1 MIRAIIFDFDGL
13 ILDTETPDFRAW
25 HSIFEEHGAG
35 LTVEEWVVCLGTLE
49 EAFGPFDDLEKKLGR
64 PVDRAALRVK
74 RNERRLEFIHQ
85 EEILPGVVDYLETA
99 KTLGLKIGLASTSPC
114 DWVEGHLSRLGLIH
128 HFEAIRCAD
137 WVENVKPAPDLY
149 LAALE
154 ALDVGADE
162 AIALEDS
169 PNGIMSA
176 RRAGVFAVAVPNTV
190 SRILDL
196 SHADLMIDSLASM
209 PLEELIARAQNNHS

>member
-13 ILDTETPDFRAW
+13 ILDTEMPDFRAW
-25 HSIFEEHGAG
+25 KEIFEEHGAG

-49 EAFGPFDDLEKKLGR
+49 EAFGPFDDLEKKLGC
-64 PVDRAALRVK
+64 PVDRDALRVK
-74 RNERRLEFIHQ
+74 RNRRRLEFIHQ
-85 EEILPGVVDYLETA
+85 EEILPGVVDYLASA
-99 KTLGLKIGLASTSPC
+99 KKLGLKIGLASTSPC

-154 ALDVGADE
+154 ALGVGADE

-169 PNGIMSA
+169 PNGITAA
-176 RRAGVFAVAVPNTV
+176 RRAGVFAVAVPNAV
-190 SRILDL
+190 SRTLDL
-196 SHADLMIDSLASM
+196 SHADLMIDSLAAN
-209 PLEELIARAQNNHS
+209 PLEDLIARVQNNHR